1 MTKEQFFSDDVGDW
15 VVEINKKYPNL
26 TVDEFCKMFVEWF
39 VKKEKYLKLN

>member
-26 TVDEFCKMFVEWF
+26 TVDEFCKMFEEWF
-39 VKKEKYLKLN
+39 EK